1 MSEDT
6 QKPMIFALA
15 QSFYTR
21 RPDGSISINTCIST
35 RECNSEEEAIGQFVK
50 YWSEQI
56 PGWESIGRPVC
67 LNVTEKH
74 NIIKKELS
82 DER

>member
-15 QSFYTR
+15 QSFYAR
-21 RPDGSISINTCIST
+21 LPDGSIDINTCIST
-35 RECNSEEEAIGQFVK
+35 RECISEEEAIGQFVK
-50 YWSEQI
+50 HWAEHA
-56 PGWESIGRPVC
+56 PGRESIGVPVC
-67 LNVTEKH
+67 INVTETH